1 MGTLTETVPSRAV
14 RARRGNRGLATALH
28 LDLAYLLGDGAMQSF
43 ASVLLAPVFS
53 IMFNGGAFVDGFGFR
68 LGVVMAVFSPAMMV
82 LTVPLIDMQSGYRLR
97 GLAPASRR
105 NQMASRYL
113 MGLALAV
120 YGAVVIALID
130 GVQPL
135 VRRDWSFTG
144 NLWVAGV
151 GGLAIVLI
159 IAVFLFVGQDHR
171 TADHGVGVLCR
182 HVDRGV
188 HPVSPPRID
197 DRQGDGRGGRRRLA
211 SFLAVRDAGRG
222 LRRGV
227 CGLVCDRRARVQ
239 GKGVVRCAGVP

>member
-14 RARRGNRGLATALH
+14 QARRGNRGLATALH

-68 LGVVMAVFSPAMMV
+68 LCVVMVVFSPAMMV

-159 IAVFLFVGQDHR
+159 IAVIM
-171 TADHGVGVLCR
+171 
-182 HVDRGV
+182 
-188 HPVSPPRID
+188 PVSCLWDNIIGLQITVWVFYVVTLIGAFIPSVLPVSMIAKVMGVVDAVVSHRFWLSAMLVAVSAAAYAVSYAI
-197 DRQGDGRGGRRRLA
+197 
-211 SFLAVRDAGRG
+211 AVRVYKA
-222 LRRGV
+222 
-227 CGLVCDRRARVQ
+227 
-239 GKGVVRCAGVP
+239 KEW